1 MDCTHKCHKAWKL
14 ETKKTFQ
21 PTSASN
27 NKILKD
33 KIKGF
38 MIGPSQVQ
46 NAVFQEV
53 GCLENAEAIS
63 DFDTDY
69 NQIKYIRNIY
79 SRLTLTCSFRNSRN

>member
-1 MDCTHKCHKAWKL
+1 MNCTHKCHKAWKL

-27 NKILKD
+27 KKILKD

-38 MIGPSQVQ
+38 MVGPSQVS

-53 GCLENAEAIS
+53 SGLENAEDIS
-63 DFDTDY
+63 DFHTDY

-79 SRLTLTCSFRNSRN
+79 GHLTLTCTFRNSRN

>member
-1 MDCTHKCHKAWKL
+1 MNCTHKCHKAWKL

-27 NKILKD
+27 KKILKD

-38 MIGPSQVQ
+38 MVGPSQVS

-53 GCLENAEAIS
+53 SGLENAEDIS
-63 DFDTDY
+63 DFHTDY

-79 SRLTLTCSFRNSRN
+79 SRLTLTCIFRNSRN